1 MQFQEPVEAKPGL
14 ALAYL
19 EYLFSCSSAREKVLD
34 ADERQLSELHA
45 ALEGWTVR
53 LTDGRTDGLAL

>member
-1 MQFQEPVEAKPGL
+1 MQFQELVEAKPGL
-14 ALAYL
+14 AMAYL

-34 ADERQLSELHA
+34 VDEKQLRELHT

-53 LTDGRTDGLAL
+53 LTDGVTGAVVT

>member
-19 EYLFSCSSAREKVLD
+19 EYLFSSPSARDKVLD
-34 ADERQLSELHA
+34 VDEKQLRELHT

-53 LTDGRTDGLAL
+53 MTD

>member
-1 MQFQEPVEAKPGL
+1 MQFQERTEAKPGL

-19 EYLFSCSSAREKVLD
+19 EYLFSCASAREKVLD
-34 ADERQLSELHA
+34 VGGKQLRELHT

-53 LTDGRTDGLAL
+53 PTD